1 MALAACNEVSDEWVK
16 NRSRTLKMF
25 MALNFLS
32 GVETSLVFV
41 TVTFYLKELHTPTN
55 SIHWLIGV
63 IIAADHFGEILGL
76 FIVPP
81 IADKWGCIRRL
92 VLFTNTAIIIGNLIY
107 SLHIHPFLLIA
118 GRFLCG
124 FGAIS
129 VSFQTGEIARCYDH
143 QSVDAA
149 LTKLSGAFAIGF
161 VIGPACNYA
170 FKYVS
175 FNIGQWYIGFPN
187 SPSFF
192 MALVYIIAQIF
203 SYFMISDLYKDYIG
217 QFEEGYDEIYR
228 IWRYKGRGKTLE
240 ESEGYDDTK
249 DVQSE
254 KSENDV
260 TKITKTEDLG
270 GMSSYEKS
278 GENWKQMT
286 ILLIGSLSTCW
297 IIIGSGIIS
306 CVLMSFFIWM
316 QLIAVEILHFGS
328 MQLISCYCGLSIVSI
343 SSVLVFPLLEKFM
356 RDIVLMLGTICLLI
370 NASCCLLVL
379 PFFKA
384 GQAFIQLLLFAL
396 FIVSFGVAFNAE
408 CVTLKC
414 ILAKRVEASVQCTA
428 EGVRAAASRIGF
440 LLGGL
445 LAGMTFH
452 IFYFI
457 CIAFILALSIVLC
470 VVVYTEY
477 MKH

>member
-1 MALAACNEVSDEWVK
+1 MVLAASSEVSNDWIK
-16 NRSRTLKMF
+16 NRSRTLKIF
-25 MALNFLS
+25 TALNFLS
-32 GVETSLVFV
+32 GVETSLVIV

-55 SIHWLIGV
+55 SIHWLVGV

-81 IADKWGCIRRL
+81 VADKWGCIRLL
-92 VLFTNTAIIIGNLIY
+92 VFLTNTAIITGNLIY

-149 LTKLSGAFAIGF
+149 LTQLSGAFAIGF

-170 FKYVS
+170 FKYVN
-175 FNIGQWYIGFPN
+175 FNIGQWHIGFPN
-187 SPSFF
+187 SPSLF

-217 QFEEGYDEIYR
+217 QFKEGYDEIYR
-228 IWRYKGRGKTLE
+228 IQRYKECSKTEE
-240 ESEGYDDTK
+240 ESEGYDDAK
-249 DVQSE
+249 EVQSE

-260 TKITKTEDLG
+260 IKITKTEDLD
-270 GMSSYEKS
+270 GMSNYDGSETS
-278 GENWKQMT
+278 EENWKQIT
-286 ILLIGSLSTCW
+286 IRLIGSLSTCW
-297 IIIGSGIIS
+297 IILGSGIIS
-306 CVLMSFFIWM
+306 CVLMSFLTWM

-328 MQLISCYCGLSIVSI
+328 IQLISCYCGLSLVSI
-343 SSVLVFPLLEKFM
+343 SSVLVFPSLEKFM
-356 RDIVLMLGTICLLI
+356 SDIVLMLGAIYLLI

-384 GQAFIQLLLFAL
+384 GQTFIQLFLFAL
-396 FIVSFGVAFNAE
+396 FIVSFGVAFSAE
-408 CVTLKC
+408 YVTLKC
-414 ILAKRVEASVQCTA
+414 ILAKLSKHQFSAQLKGSE
-428 EGVRAAASRIGF
+428 
-440 LLGGL
+440 LL
-445 LAGMTFH
+445 H
-452 IFYFI
+452 Q
-457 CIAFILALSIVLC
+457 
-470 VVVYTEY
+470 E
-477 MKH
+477 